1 MGRGGPGGQGHLP
14 LQPGNVGTEL
24 ASGAGGWP
32 GPAGGGGGGAAGL
45 GLAGVPQ
52 VGSRAGADPPFERAQ
67 RLFKLQS
74 SAGSAEPRAPTQICP
89 GERVVATEPGGQQR
103 GGPAPKAL
111 LACRPHPH
119 CSKTSLPAST
129 TRGLAHHHCPLRPVP
144 GSQSAYISHLWPLP
158 TGDPTPSKPLG
169 PGLRAQA
176 TEGMGKGLWWEAQSL
191 QPPRPRKACAEPT

>member
-24 ASGAGGWP
+24 ASGAGGQP
-32 GPAGGGGGGAAGL
+32 GPAGGGL
-45 GLAGVPQ
+45 RRAGVPQ
-52 VGSRAGADPPFERAQ
+52 VGSRAGADPPLEREQ

-74 SAGSAEPRAPTQICP
+74 AAGSAEPRAPTRVCP
-89 GERVVATEPGGQQR
+89 GERVLATEPGGPQEGPGTQ
-103 GGPAPKAL
+103 GGACVPPAP
-111 LACRPHPH
+111 R

-129 TRGLAHHHCPLRPVP
+129 TRGLAHLHCPLRPVP
-144 GSQSAYISHLWPLP
+144 GSQSAYISHLWLLP

-191 QPPRPRKACAEPT
+191 QPPRSRKACAEPTL